1 VQVDRSF
8 ELKLCFGHPPL
19 MVQRQPFVFVV
30 KREILAVFF
39 NFVFVFLHDLL
50 LMVDGQVEL
59 LFRI

>member
-1 VQVDRSF
+1 
-8 ELKLCFGHPPL
+8 